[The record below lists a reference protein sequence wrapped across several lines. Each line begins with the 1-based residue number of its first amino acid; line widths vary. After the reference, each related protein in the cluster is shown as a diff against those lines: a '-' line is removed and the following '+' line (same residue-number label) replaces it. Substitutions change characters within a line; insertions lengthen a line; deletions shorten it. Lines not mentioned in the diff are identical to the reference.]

1 MCFHKLGAMCA
12 TTASTVFCVVVCCF
26 DMFLVD
32 RFGHSCASV
41 RQTIIACL
49 LTSFV
54 VVDLCSVVA
63 NSGHNKGLDTHG
75 CFDRP

>member
-41 RQTIIACL
+41 RLKNNCL
-49 LTSFV
+49 F
-54 VVDLCSVVA
+54 
-63 NSGHNKGLDTHG
+63 THVFRCG
-75 CFDRP
+75 